1 MAILSIQSHVA
12 YGHVG
17 NSAAVFPLQRLGNEV
32 WPVHTVH
39 FSNHAGYD
47 TVRGTVLGA
56 DLVRETVR
64 GIGERGVLGRCGGVL
79 SGYLGDAAIGHAV
92 TEAVAAVKAANP
104 GALYCCDPVMGDHDA
119 TNGPGRL
126 YVRPDIPDL
135 MREAVMPRADLATPN
150 QFELELLTG
159 RPCSLMHQVV
169 EAADALRAMGPKV
182 VMVTSLRRC
191 DADPN
196 RIEVLA
202 RGPDG
207 AWLVSTPRIPLGH
220 PPTGSGDAFAALFL
234 GHYLKRRSVPDA
246 LEAAVNSL
254 YAVFEAT
261 AAEGGRE
268 LALIAAQDAL
278 ASPARRFRVTPLPVE
293 V

>member
-39 FSNHAGYD
+39 FSNHTGYD

-56 DLVRETVR
+56 DLVRDTVQ
-64 GIGERGVLGRCGGVL
+64 GIGERGVLGRCDALL

-92 TEAVAAVKAANP
+92 VEAADAVKAASP
-104 GALYCCDPVMGDHDA
+104 GAIYCCDPVMGDHDA
-119 TNGPGRL
+119 TGGPGGL
-126 YVRPDIPDL
+126 YVKPDIPEL
-135 MREAVMPRADLATPN
+135 MRQVVVPRADLCTPN

-159 RPCSLMHQVV
+159 RPCSLMEQVV
-169 EAADALRAMGPKV
+169 EAADALRALGPGV
-182 VMVTSLRRC
+182 VLVTSLRRC
-191 DADPN
+191 DGDPD

-202 RGPDG
+202 RGPEG
-207 AWLVSTPRIPLGH
+207 AWLVSTPRIRLSH

-234 GHYLKRRSVPDA
+234 GHYLKHRSVPEA

-254 YAVFEAT
+254 FAVFEAT
-261 AAEGGRE
+261 EAAGARE
-268 LALIAAQDAL
+268 LALIDAQDAL
-278 ASPARRFRVTPLPVE
+278 SAPVRRFRATPLE
-293 V
+293 VPA